1 MLLHSLHCATY
12 CINQLRAGKSQD
24 GIETN
29 RTTYTDHKVASIIL
43 VGQVER
49 VLHIKDCVAHL
60 PSMGKCKSNPTTLS
74 NVAVRRL
81 RWAAGYTEPKW
92 GSQQL
97 DLVSFSKE
105 RYAGAKAI
113 VSCWNGY
120 LPFPQWLHSHS
131 ENSQSPQ
138 NLLWPKSDY
147 IPFQTGHG
155 PSERSRE
162 ESITAWKVWQK
173 EERQQNKTQEGET
186 CVPGGF

>member
-60 PSMGKCKSNPTTLS
+60 PSMGKCKSNLTTPPTSQWEDSTGALATQ
-74 NVAVRRL
+74 NQNEAVNNL
-81 RWAAGYTEPKW
+81 IWSVSPKR
-92 GSQQL
+92 G
-97 DLVSFSKE
+97 
-105 RYAGAKAI
+105 YAGAKTI

-120 LPFPQWLHSHS
+120 LPFQQWLHSHS

-138 NLLWPKSDY
+138 NLLCPKSDY

-173 EERQQNKTQEGET
+173 EKKTK
-186 CVPGGF
+186 